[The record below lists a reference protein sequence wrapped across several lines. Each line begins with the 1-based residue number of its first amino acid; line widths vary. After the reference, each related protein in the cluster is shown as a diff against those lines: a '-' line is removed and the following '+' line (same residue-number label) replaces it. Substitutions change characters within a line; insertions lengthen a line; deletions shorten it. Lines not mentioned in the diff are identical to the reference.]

1 MKSFDRFIEEAATKR
16 CPPGKYYCFDD
27 KKCKKMPR
35 GYFVGRGG
43 YLEKDKSNDND
54 SEDSNG
60 TKNGGSNGGN
70 GSNGNGNGGN
80 GSGGNGGGNGG
91 GGGE

>member
-16 CPPGKYYCFDD
+16 CPAGEYYCYDS

-35 GYFVGRGG
+35 GYRVGRGG
-43 YLEKDKSNDND
+43 YLEKDNDSD
-54 SEDSNG
+54 SEDSKNGSSNGNDSSSNG
-60 TKNGGSNGGN
+60 TNGTG
-70 GSNGNGNGGN
+70 GNGNGT
-80 GSGGNGGGNGG
+80 

>member
-1 MKSFDRFIEEAATKR
+1 MKSFDRFIEEGATKR
-16 CPPGKYYCFDD
+16 CPSGEYYCFDD

-35 GYFVGRGG
+35 GYHVGRGG
-43 YLEKDKSNDND
+43 YLEKDNDND

-91 GGGE
+91 GGE

>member
-16 CPPGKYYCFDD
+16 CPTGEYYCFDD

-35 GYFVGRGG
+35 GFHVGRGG
-43 YLEKDKSNDND
+43 YLEKDND

-60 TKNGGSNGGN
+60 PKNGNSNGDN
-70 GSNGNGNGGN
+70 SSNGNGNGGN
-80 GSGGNGGGNGG
+80 GSGGNGGG
-91 GGGE
+91 E

>member
-16 CPPGKYYCFDD
+16 CPVGSYYCFTD

-35 GYFVGRGG
+35 GYHVGRGG
-43 YLEKDKSNDND
+43 YLEKDNDSD

-60 TKNGGSNGGN
+60 SKNGNSNGDN
-70 GSNGNGNGGN
+70 SSNGNGNGGN
-80 GSGGNGGGNGG
+80 G
-91 GGGE
+91 GGE

>member
-16 CPPGKYYCFDD
+16 CPTGEYYCFDD

-35 GYFVGRGG
+35 GFHVGRGG
-43 YLEKDKSNDND
+43 YLEKDNDSD
-54 SEDSNG
+54 SEDS
-60 TKNGGSNGGN
+60 KNGSSNGNDSGSNGTN
-70 GSNGNGNGGN
+70 GT
-80 GSGGNGGGNGG
+80 

>member
-16 CPPGKYYCFDD
+16 CPTGEYYCFDD

-35 GYFVGRGG
+35 GFHVGRGG
-43 YLEKDKSNDND
+43 YLEKDNDSD
-54 SEDSNG
+54 SEDS
-60 TKNGGSNGGN
+60 KNGSSNGNDSGSNGTN
-70 GSNGNGNGGN
+70 GTGGNGNGT
-80 GSGGNGGGNGG
+80 